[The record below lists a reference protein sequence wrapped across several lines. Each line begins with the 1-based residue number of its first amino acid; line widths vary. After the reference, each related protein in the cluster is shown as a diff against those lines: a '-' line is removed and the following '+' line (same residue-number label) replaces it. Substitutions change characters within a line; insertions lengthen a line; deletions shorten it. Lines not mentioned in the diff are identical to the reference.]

1 MKVVY
6 TNQSL
11 ESLED
16 GLRFLLEKQEV
27 SLTKVEEIKN
37 QLLDRADSLTI
48 NPYLGNIEEYLE
60 GLNKKHRRLVKGSFK
75 IIYRVEGQNIYITD
89 FFNTHQKP
97 SKMKG

>member
-16 GLRFLLEKQEV
+16 GLRFLLEKQQV
-27 SLTKVEEIKN
+27 PFSKVKEIKM
-37 QLLDRADSLTI
+37 QLLDRVDDLLF
-48 NPYLGNIEEYLE
+48 NPYLGQVEEYLE
-60 GLNKKHRRLVKGSFK
+60 GLNKEHRRLIEVNFK
-75 IIYRVEGQNIYITD
+75 IIYRVEEPIIFVTD
-89 FFNTHQKP
+89 FFNTRQKP